1 MEIINKTKRI
11 ESIDL
16 VRGIII
22 ILMALDHTRDYFH
35 QYSYLHDPT
44 DLAYTSAPIFFTRWI
59 THFCAPAFMF
69 LSGISAF
76 LYQTKNGKKALST
89 FLLTRG
95 LWLLFLE
102 LFYVSLMWTFNPS
115 YSAFFLQAI
124 WGFGASMI
132 TLAILIHLPKPVLTT
147 IGLVLVLGHNLLDPI
162 RNSSLIWSLLHQPN
176 FTDFHFGSA
185 QFFVAYPV
193 IPYIG
198 IITVGYSIGNIYS
211 KEVDP
216 EKRKKW
222 LRNYGLAAILL
233 FIILRSINIY
243 GDPSQWSRQQ
253 TGLLTFLSFLNTTKY
268 PPSVLYTLM
277 TLGPILLLLAYLERP
292 LNSFTSK
299 VIVFGRVPMF
309 FYLIHIP
316 FIHGLGI
323 LAAMLSGFP
332 ATVMVNLT
340 VWVTSNAQLK
350 GYGFSLLVVYGIWV
364 AVILVLYPVCKWFG
378 KYKQAHQQE
387 HKWLSYI

>member
-1 MEIINKTKRI
+1 MEITRTSRRI

-44 DLAYTSAPIFFTRWI
+44 DLTHTSAPIFFTRWI
-59 THFCAPAFMF
+59 THFCAPGFMF
-69 LSGISAF
+69 LSGISAY
-76 LYQTKNGKKALST
+76 LYQTKKGKGALTT

-95 LWLLFLE
+95 LWLLFVE

-132 TLAILIHLPKPVLTT
+132 ALAMLIHLPKPVLTALG
-147 IGLVLVLGHNLLDPI
+147 IILVFGHNMLDPI
-162 RNSSLIWSLLHQPN
+162 RNSSFIWSLLHQPN
-176 FTDFHFGSA
+176 FSDFHVGSA

-198 IITVGYSIGNIYS
+198 IIVLGYAIGNIYS
-211 KEVDP
+211 PATLP
-216 EKRKKW
+216 EQRKKL

-233 FIILRSINIY
+233 FIILRGINIY
-243 GDPSQWSRQQ
+243 GDPSPWGTQS

-268 PPSVLYTLM
+268 PPSLLYTLM
-277 TLGPILLLLAYLERP
+277 TLGPILLLLAYLEHP
-292 LNSFTSK
+292 LNSITSK
-299 VIVFGRVPMF
+299 IIVFGRVPMF

-350 GYGFSLLVVYGIWV
+350 GYGFSLPVVYGIWIF
-364 AVILVLYPVCKWFG
+364 VIIVLYPVCKWFG
-378 KYKQAHQQE
+378 QYKQAHQQE